1 LKGYDYRQAGAYFV
15 TICTQD
21 RAPVFGEIVNGVMIL
36 NAAGAMVRDV
46 WNEMPRFYPGVSIDT
61 FIVMPN
67 HVHGI
72 IVLSPEG
79 SLHAAAASA
88 ATAEM
93 APHPGQARGPA
104 PTRPGGATGAA
115 PARCPRVGAGSH
127 ACPVASNAQTLS
139 SAIAQSRLSGP
150 PAAGGGSL
158 HAAAASAATAEM
170 APHPGQARGPAPT
183 MSLPDV
189 VHRLKSLT
197 THRYAV
203 GAELRNGRP
212 FRGRLWQRN
221 YYEHIIRDAASLDRI
236 REYIAANPARWEE
249 DRLHPRSGLI
259 VPRQPASPS
268 RTHDRRH
275 GQLP

>member
-72 IVLSPEG
+72 IVLSPE
-79 SLHAAAASA
+79 
-88 ATAEM
+88 
-93 APHPGQARGPA
+93 
-104 PTRPGGATGAA
+104 
-115 PARCPRVGAGSH
+115 
-127 ACPVASNAQTLS
+127 
-139 SAIAQSRLSGP
+139 
-150 PAAGGGSL
+150 GSL